1 MQMDSKLFDDLAKMA
16 SGAMGTV
23 AGVREELEA
32 QVRQQL
38 ERMLARMDVVTRE
51 EFDAVRDMAEIA
63 RAEQE
68 AMAVRLAE
76 LEARLGVS
84 DLGDSSAAAGD
95 GSGEGSD
102 SSDPDSQTDDASH
115 NAHQSGGQ

>member
-16 SGAMGTV
+16 SGAMGAA
-23 AGVREELEA
+23 AGLREEMEA

-51 EFDAVRDMAEIA
+51 EFDAVRDMAETA

-68 AMAVRLAE
+68 AMAERLAA
-76 LEARLGVS
+76 LEARLA
-84 DLGDSSAAAGD
+84 DAAPAADQPKGD
-95 GSGEGSD
+95 GPE
-102 SSDPDSQTDDASH
+102 PA
-115 NAHQSGGQ
+115 